1 MIKASLILMLAFCF
15 SKLLRRRSAAERHL
29 LWIAALGSA
38 ALLPLLSLLLPEWR
52 LEMASQL
59 AAVFPDISQAG
70 RIQGV
75 GENAGTIIHAY
86 GIQQTSGW
94 ETVLLAVWV
103 IGLLVT
109 LFLLFAGSA
118 TLKRLA
124 SRSLPLSDPA
134 WQKTIA
140 ELKNALGFKRSVHLL
155 QSSGGSMPLTW
166 GVVRPRVL
174 FPGASAEWSAERRF
188 VVLAH
193 ELAHVQRS
201 DWLVQILAELVCAIY
216 WFHPLFWIARN
227 QLHAESERA
236 CDDVVLSLGIEGQD
250 YATQL
255 LDIAR
260 GLRKFRPVCS
270 LAMAQQFNLEKRLVA
285 ILSSTANRRPLTRNA
300 VLIIV
305 LAIACFVFP
314 LAAMQPSLPDA
325 RLVVSPVRNGF
336 DVQPRVAE
344 YTTPPLYSDEGRSR
358 NIEGSVIVE
367 VRVGLDGRARDL
379 RVVAGLGFGLDENA
393 LLAVRDWRFSPAKR
407 DGKEVEAVTRVDV
420 EFNVRNAELNEVIAN
435 DMATRVGPGVV
446 PPGVIHRVE
455 PQYPQAPTSRT
466 RSGTVLL
473 DAVIQENGVPK
484 VVRVLQSLGWEL
496 DESAITALEQ
506 WRFSPAMKNGMPI
519 KVRMNVEMTFG
530 RRS

>member
-1 MIKASLILMLAFCF
+1 
-15 SKLLRRRSAAERHL
+15 
-29 LWIAALGSA
+29 
-38 ALLPLLSLLLPEWR
+38 
-52 LEMASQL
+52 
-59 AAVFPDISQAG
+59 
-70 RIQGV
+70 
-75 GENAGTIIHAY
+75 
-86 GIQQTSGW
+86 
-94 ETVLLAVWV
+94 
-103 IGLLVT
+103 
-109 LFLLFAGSA
+109 
-118 TLKRLA
+118 
-124 SRSLPLSDPA
+124 
-134 WQKTIA
+134 
-140 ELKNALGFKRSVHLL
+140 
-155 QSSGGSMPLTW
+155 
-166 GVVRPRVL
+166 
-174 FPGASAEWSAERRF
+174 
-188 VVLAH
+188 
-193 ELAHVQRS
+193 
-201 DWLVQILAELVCAIY
+201 
-216 WFHPLFWIARN
+216 
-227 QLHAESERA
+227 
-236 CDDVVLSLGIEGQD
+236 
-250 YATQL
+250 
-255 LDIAR
+255 
-260 GLRKFRPVCS
+260 
-270 LAMAQQFNLEKRLVA
+270 
-285 ILSSTANRRPLTRNA
+285 
-300 VLIIV
+300 
-305 LAIACFVFP
+305 
-314 LAAMQPSLPDA
+314 
-325 RLVVSPVRNGF
+325 
-336 DVQPRVAE
+336 
-344 YTTPPLYSDEGRSR
+344 LYSDEGRSR